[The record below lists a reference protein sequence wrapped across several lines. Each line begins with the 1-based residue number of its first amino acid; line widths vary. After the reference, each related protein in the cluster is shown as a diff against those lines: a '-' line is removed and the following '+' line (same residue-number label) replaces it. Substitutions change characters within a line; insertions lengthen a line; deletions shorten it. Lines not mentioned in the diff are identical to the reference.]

1 VTDLYLVYVRDPAP
15 GMSPL
20 IGGVELEPGLY
31 LVRTDQTR
39 SQLYHAIKR
48 RVSPS
53 VLLVAP
59 LSDLPKFKGMRQG
72 AAKAVGFLREI
83 PS

>member
-1 VTDLYLVYVRDPAP
+1 MTDLYLVIIREPVPET
-15 GMSPL
+15 SPL
-20 IGGVELEPGLY
+20 IAGVELEPGLY
-31 LVRTDQTR
+31 LVRTKQTR

-59 LSDLPKFKGMRQG
+59 LSDFPKFKGMRNG
-72 AAKAVGFLREI
+72 AAKAIGGLREA
-83 PS
+83 